1 VPGIDQ
7 YKKVQQVFPLPDIVF
22 NHFDPL
28 FPFPLS
34 HFGIAITRKIHQVPG
49 IDLAGLFVQILNGEM
64 VDQETAPEDTVD
76 DDAIGVMVPP
86 LQQKIELIKKS
97 EGVKS
102 VYDTQEDD
110 ELATLK
116 KHAGLNTAV
125 IADEDEPFEG

>member
-1 VPGIDQ
+1 MKTAEILRNIISLLDAEE
-7 YKKVQQVFPLPDIVF
+7 QQAQQQPVVI
-22 NHFDPL
+22 N
-28 FPFPLS
+28 
-34 HFGIAITRKIHQVPG
+34 IN
-49 IDLAGLFVQILNGEM
+49 NGEM